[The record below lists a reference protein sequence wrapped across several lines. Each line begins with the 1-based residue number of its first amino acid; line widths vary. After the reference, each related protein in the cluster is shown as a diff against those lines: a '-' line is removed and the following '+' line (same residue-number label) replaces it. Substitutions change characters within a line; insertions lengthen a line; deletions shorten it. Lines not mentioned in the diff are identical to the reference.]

1 MGGLRFASINE
12 EVDEREEEEEE
23 DRNAEEEDVDMCRV
37 EGLGL
42 GLGCILCRWAIP
54 MLSRARFANRPNRLT
69 FLFNKF
75 RCYQELD
82 LPID

>member
-37 EGLGL
+37 EG
-42 GLGCILCRWAIP
+42 CSILCRWAIP
-54 MLSRARFANRPNRLT
+54 MLSRARFANRLM
-69 FLFNKF
+69 
-75 RCYQELD
+75 
-82 LPID
+82 IG

>member
-37 EGLGL
+37 EG
-42 GLGCILCRWAIP
+42 CILV
-54 MLSRARFANRPNRLT
+54 LSRARFANRL
-69 FLFNKF
+69 L
-75 RCYQELD
+75 
-82 LPID
+82 IH

>member
-37 EGLGL
+37 EGL

>member
-37 EGLGL
+37 EGLR
-42 GLGCILCRWAIP
+42 LGCILCRWAIP

-75 RCYQELD
+75 RCYLANR
-82 LPID
+82 LMIG

>member
-37 EGLGL
+37 EGC
-42 GLGCILCRWAIP
+42 CILCRWAIP

-75 RCYQELD
+75 RCYLANR
-82 LPID
+82 LMIG